1 MKKKSVEQ
9 VLPLNLQ
16 FFAEGDDD
24 IDDPGTGEEGDGDND
39 DQGGKSSDKT
49 FTQAEVTAMMTREKK
64 EGRKAL
70 LKQLGFKTEAEAKNA
85 IVLYNA
91 LVESQKTDEDKVK
104 EKEQTLES
112 EKSDAEKRAELAEN
126 KLSCVMAGVKNDS
139 VDDVLAIA
147 LLKVTEEKNL
157 DTVLSEMK
165 KESRYVGFFKEEGEG
180 DGDNGTGSNPGHTKD
195 KGDDGDKKGSYG
207 ASLAKSQKP
216 STKKKTYF

>member
-1 MKKKSVEQ
+1 MKKKSMEQ

-24 IDDPGTGEEGDGDND
+24 IDDPGTGGEGDGDNG
-39 DQGGKSSDKT
+39 DQSDKSSDKT

-85 IVLYNA
+85 IALYNA
-91 LVESQKTDEDKVK
+91 LVESQKTDEDKAK
-104 EKEQTLES
+104 EKEQNLAN

-126 KLSCVMAGVKNDS
+126 KLACVMAGVKNDS

-157 DTVLSEMK
+157 DTVLAEMK
-165 KESRYVGFFKEEGEG
+165 KEPRYAGFFQ
-180 DGDNGTGSNPGHTKD
+180 DGDNGDDGTGSDPGHSKD
-195 KGDDGDKKGSYG
+195 GKDNEDKKGSYG
-207 ASLAKSQKP
+207 ASLAKKQSS

>member
-85 IVLYNA
+85 IALYNA

-165 KESRYVGFFKEEGEG
+165 KESRYVGFFKEDGEG
-180 DGDNGTGSNPGHTKD
+180 SNDDGTGSEPGHSSGKKD
-195 KGDDGDKKGSYG
+195 SEGKKGSYG
-207 ASLAKSQKP
+207 ASLAKSQQ
-216 STKKKTYF
+216 SSNKKKTYF